1 MEIETY
7 EVEENVDKAMAPAI
21 EAEALAQIEKLG
33 LKGQQKLVVKNPAGA
48 DERIP
53 YPEMSRHEKAVYE
66 TLFPEKTKVEDYDSG
81 IIPVRVLQV
90 IGHAT
95 GLFDRVEVW
104 HKPMRD
110 PDPILVAKL
119 GEKYHLLA
127 RWGGEALKSFPVLV
141 KEARALLQEDYER
154 RIEATAQL
162 CKTSLAT
169 IKSLVE
175 DGLNGRWVHIPQ

>member
-21 EAEALAQIEKLG
+21 
-33 LKGQQKLVVKNPAGA
+33 
-48 DERIP
+48 
-53 YPEMSRHEKAVYE
+53 
-66 TLFPEKTKVEDYDSG
+66 
-81 IIPVRVLQV
+81 
-90 IGHAT
+90 
-95 GLFDRVEVW
+95 
-104 HKPMRD
+104 
-110 PDPILVAKL
+110 
-119 GEKYHLLA
+119 
-127 RWGGEALKSFPVLV
+127 EALKSFPVLV